1 MSTHAHAR
9 PCTTHALARSGDG
22 CPQANPHP
30 HPYPLPHPYPYP
42 YPKPKPEPKPNSPS
56 PSLSLAQAALAGET
70 LEHALSR
77 LEASGAALAPGFA
90 AFAEA
95 CLVKGVTLHVL
106 SRGWKPVI
114 SHFLR
119 SAGLGHVQVRQRQQ
133 PARP

>member
-42 YPKPKPEPKPNSPS
+42 KPKPEPKLNSPS

-119 SAGLGHVQVRQRQQ
+119 SAGLGHVQARERQQ

>member
-1 MSTHAHAR
+1 MSTHAHAC
-9 PCTTHALARSGDG
+9 PCTTHALAQSGDG

-30 HPYPLPHPYPYP
+30 HPYPLPLSHPY
-42 YPKPKPEPKPNSPS
+42 PKPEPKPKPNNPS

-77 LEASGAALAPGFA
+77 LEASGAALALGFA

>member
-9 PCTTHALARSGDG
+9 PCTTHALAHSGDG
-22 CPQANPHP
+22 CPQANRHP
-30 HPYPLPHPYPYP
+30 HPYPLPHPYP
-42 YPKPKPEPKPNSPS
+42 KPKPEPQPNSPS

-119 SAGLGHVQVRQRQQ
+119 SAGLGHVQVRERQ
-133 PARP
+133 